1 MLDGAFNRGRLAG
14 APLRFAFVVLL
25 RGLVVARSV
34 VVVGSTGSIGTQALA
49 QMVRA
54 AGRFVVR
61 ALSAGQQAR
70 ELAAQAVAFRPDVVG
85 LAGAE
90 GMSADDVRGGFLLH
104 LAGAKETA
112 ARDGGLELTGVGFV
126 EVDGAGLD
134 NYTPELIVGEDAA
147 RACAALPD
155 IDVVLNGVTG
165 SRGLRPTLAA
175 IEAGSTVALANKES
189 LVAGGRLVMEAAA
202 PGQIVPV
209 DSEHSAIA
217 QALRSGARSE
227 VERLIITASGGPF
240 RGWSAEQLEAVTP
253 EQALAHP
260 TWDMGRV
267 VTTNSATLVNKAL
280 EVIEAHLL
288 FDVALDRIVP
298 VVHPQSVVHSMVE
311 FVDGST
317 IAQAS
322 PPDMG
327 LPIALGL
334 NWPDRLPGACAP
346 VDWTQA
352 HTWEFF
358 PLDHDAFPAVE
369 LAKKAQET
377 SPTHMAVYNAA
388 NEEAVDAFHD
398 GVIGFRKIVE
408 VVAHVVE
415 AYDAD
420 ANAAEYGRSVEGV
433 LAAEAWA
440 RDAARKLWA

>member
-1 MLDGAFNRGRLAG
+1 M
-14 APLRFAFVVLL
+14 
-25 RGLVVARSV
+25 ARSV
-34 VVVGSTGSIGTQALA
+34 VIVGSTGSIGTQALA
-49 QMVRA
+49 QIARAGDRFAVRA
-54 AGRFVVR
+54 I
-61 ALSAGQQAR
+61 SAGQQAR
-70 ELAAQAVAFRPDVVG
+70 ELALQAVAFRPDVVG

-104 LAGAKETA
+104 LAGAKEVA
-112 ARDGGLELTGVGFV
+112 SREGRLELAGVG
-126 EVDGAGLD
+126 EVDVDVAGLD
-134 NYTPELIVGEDAA
+134 AYVPEVVVGDSAA

-155 IDVVLNGVTG
+155 VDVVLNGVTG

-175 IEAGSTVALANKES
+175 IEAGSVVALANKES
-189 LVAGGRLVMEAAA
+189 LVAGGRLVMDAAS

-217 QALRSGARSE
+217 QALRSGARGE

-240 RGWSAEQLEAVTP
+240 RGWNAHQLEEVTP
-253 EQALAHP
+253 QQALAHP

-288 FDVALDRIVP
+288 FDVPLERIVP

-334 NWPDRLPGACAP
+334 NWPDRLPGACTP

-358 PLDHDAFPAVE
+358 PMDHEAFPAIE
-369 LAKKAQET
+369 LAKKAQEA

-398 GVIGFRKIVE
+398 GAIGFRRIVE
-408 VVAHVVE
+408 VVAEVVE
-415 AYDAD
+415 AYDSD

-433 LAAEAWA
+433 LAAEEWA
-440 RDAARKLWA
+440 RDKARKLWA